1 MSLGL
6 KVSQFDNRNSI
17 ESRHVVFN
25 EYQFPYQ
32 PSTERSLTPPQI
44 ASLSHSVNYK
54 YSIFTHASIAGT
66 TTPSPNPNV
75 S

>member
-6 KVSQFDNRNSI
+6 QVSQFDNRKGI
-17 ESRHVVFN
+17 EPRHVVFN

-32 PSTERSLTPPQI
+32 PSAERGSTPPQI

-54 YSIFTHASIAGT
+54 YSISTHASIAGT
-66 TTPSPNPNV
+66 VTPSPDPNV